1 MVAVY
6 GPAALVPS
14 GPIVTAAVCAA
25 KRAVADSVPAPG
37 MIAGSPGVVAALPGG
52 HATECVI
59 VAVQVPDSRPRLP
72 VTRTLPSWPLIDVVP
87 SPTLPGLAEAGTLI
101 WNVVVAGE
109 PAPGRR

>member
-1 MVAVY
+1 
-6 GPAALVPS
+6 
-14 GPIVTAAVCAA
+14 
-25 KRAVADSVPAPG
+25 
-37 MIAGSPGVVAALPGG
+37 MIAGSPGVVAVLPGG

-87 SPTLPGLAEAGTLI
+87 SPALPGLAEAGALI